1 MYKKPSLPK
10 QFLIYIGMTVV
21 ALIFMFPLIWMI
33 VSSFKDDAM
42 IFSDITSLKAFVP
55 AFKEDVFFNYKE
67 VISKLPL
74 VKAMLNSLSYIIVII
89 ALGLIVNSMAG
100 YAFARL
106 KFPKKNLL
114 FALIL
119 AVMIIPAQTVMLPQF
134 SIIYKMGLSNSY
146 LALILPAIA
155 SPMYIFLFR
164 QNFMG
169 IPESIEEAAKL
180 DGASAIRTFFQL
192 VVPLAKPVYATVGI
206 LVFIASILTT
216 VAVMVFIACWNDFVW
231 PVMVISDSS
240 KQTIQMALSS
250 LFSIQ
255 PVNYGN
261 VMAGLTLVTIPVLI
275 IFLSLQKYYV
285 AGIAST
291 GAKN

>member
-1 MYKKPSLPK
+1 MYKKPSLSK
-10 QFLIYIGMTVV
+10 QILIYIGMTVA

-42 IFSDITSLKAFVP
+42 IFSDITSLKAFLP
-55 AFKEDVFFNYKE
+55 AFKEDIFFNYKE
-67 VISKLPL
+67 VLAKLPL
-74 VKAMLNSLSYIIVII
+74 IKAMLNSLSYIVVII

-106 KFPKKNLL
+106 KFPKKNL
-114 FALIL
+114 FFSLIL
-119 AVMIIPAQTVMLPQF
+119 AVMIIPGQTVMLPQF
-134 SIIYKMGLSNSY
+134 SIIYKLGLSNSY

-180 DGASAIRTFFQL
+180 DGASAVRTFFQFI
-192 VVPLAKPVYATVGI
+192 VPLAKPVYATV
-206 LVFIASILTT
+206 SIL
-216 VAVMVFIACWNDFVW
+216 VFIACWNDFVW
-231 PVMVISDSS
+231 PVMVISDNS

>member
-1 MYKKPSLPK
+1 MSKKMSVPK
-10 QFLIYIGMTVV
+10 KILVYICMTVI
-21 ALIFMFPLIWMI
+21 ALIFMFPLIWMV
-33 VSSFKDDAM
+33 VSSFKNDAA
-42 IFSDITSLKAFVP
+42 IFTDITNLKAFLP
-55 AFKEDVFFNYKE
+55 SFQSDVFFNYKE
-67 VISKLPL
+67 VVAKLPL
-74 VKAMLNSLSYIIVII
+74 IKAMLNSFSYIIVII
-89 ALGLIVNSMAG
+89 AFGLIVNSMAG

-106 KFPKKNLL
+106 KFPMKNL
-114 FALIL
+114 FFSIIL

-146 LALILPAIA
+146 LALILPALA

-169 IPESIEEAAKL
+169 IPESIEEAAKI
-180 DGASAIRTFFQL
+180 DGASALRTFFQL
-192 VVPLAKPVYATVGI
+192 IMPLAKPVYATVSI
-206 LVFIASILTT
+206 LVFIAY
-216 VAVMVFIACWNDFVW
+216 WNDFVW
-231 PVMVISDSS
+231 PVMVISDTG

-250 LFSIQ
+250 LFNIK

>member
-42 IFSDITSLKAFVP
+42 IFSDLTSLKAFVP

-114 FALIL
+114 FALI
-119 AVMIIPAQTVMLPQF
+119 
-134 SIIYKMGLSNSY
+134 
-146 LALILPAIA
+146 
-155 SPMYIFLFR
+155 
-164 QNFMG
+164 
-169 IPESIEEAAKL
+169 
-180 DGASAIRTFFQL
+180 
-192 VVPLAKPVYATVGI
+192 VPLAKPVYATVGI
-206 LVFIASILTT
+206 L
-216 VAVMVFIACWNDFVW
+216 VFIACWNDFVW

>member
-1 MYKKPSLPK
+1 MYKKPSLSK
-10 QFLIYIGMTVV
+10 QILIYIGMTVA

-42 IFSDITSLKAFVP
+42 IFSDITSLKAFLP
-55 AFKEDVFFNYKE
+55 AFKEDIFFNYKE
-67 VISKLPL
+67 VLAKLPL
-74 VKAMLNSLSYIIVII
+74 IKAMLNSLSYIVVII

-106 KFPKKNLL
+106 KFPKKNL
-114 FALIL
+114 FFSLIL
-119 AVMIIPAQTVMLPQF
+119 AVMIIPGQTVMLPQF
-134 SIIYKMGLSNSY
+134 SIIYKLGLSNSY

-155 SPMYIFLFR
+155 SPIYIFLFR

-180 DGASAIRTFFQL
+180 DGASAVRTFFQL
-192 VVPLAKPVYATVGI
+192 IVPLAKPVYATV
-206 LVFIASILTT
+206 SIL
-216 VAVMVFIACWNDFVW
+216 VFIACWNDFVW
-231 PVMVISDSS
+231 PVMVISDNS

>member
-1 MYKKPSLPK
+1 MQRKMTTSRKVVSYIV
-10 QFLIYIGMTVV
+10 LIVI
-21 ALIFMFPLIWMI
+21 ALVFMFPLLWM
-33 VSSFKDDAM
+33 VTSSFKDDAT
-42 IFSDITSLKAFVP
+42 IFTHITSLKAFVP
-55 AFKEDVFFNYKE
+55 SFQNDVFFNYKE
-67 VISKLPL
+67 VINKLPL
-74 VKAMLNSLSYIIVII
+74 LQAMLNSFGYIAVII
-89 ALGLIVNSMAG
+89 ALGLVVNSMAG

-106 KFPKKNLL
+106 KFPKKNLI
-114 FALIL
+114 FSIIL

-180 DGASAIRTFFQL
+180 DGASALRTFFQL
-192 VVPLAKPVYATVGI
+192 IVPLAKPVYATVTI
-206 LVFIASILTT
+206 LVFIAY
-216 VAVMVFIACWNDFVW
+216 WNDFVW
-231 PVMVISDSS
+231 PVMVISDTT

-250 LFSIQ
+250 LFNIQ

-261 VMAGLTLVTIPVLI
+261 VMAGLTIVTIPVLI
-275 IFLSLQKYYV
+275 LFLSMQKYYV

>member
-119 AVMIIPAQTVMLPQF
+119 
-134 SIIYKMGLSNSY
+134 
-146 LALILPAIA
+146 PAIA

-192 VVPLAKPVYATVGI
+192 IVPLAKPVYATVGI
-206 LVFIASILTT
+206 L
-216 VAVMVFIACWNDFVW
+216 VFIACWNDFVW

>member
-1 MYKKPSLPK
+1 MKKMRLSGKIFMYIL
-10 QFLIYIGMTVV
+10 LTVI
-21 ALIFMFPLIWMI
+21 ALVFMFPLLWML
-33 VSSFKDDAM
+33 VSSFKDDAG
-42 IFSDITSLKAFVP
+42 IFSDITGLKAFLP
-55 AFKEDVFFNYKE
+55 SFKADIFFNYQE
-67 VISKLPL
+67 VLGRIPL
-74 VKAMLNSLSYIIVII
+74 VKAMLNSLSYIIVVIV
-89 ALGLIVNSMAG
+89 LGLIVNSMAG

-106 KFPKKNLL
+106 NFPYKNVIFSLL
-114 FALIL
+114 L
-119 AVMIIPAQTVMLPQF
+119 AVMVIPAQTVMLPQF

-164 QNFMG
+164 QNFLG

-180 DGASAIRTFFQL
+180 DGASALRIFFQL
-192 VVPLAKPVYATVGI
+192 IMPLAKPIYATVTI
-206 LVFIASILTT
+206 LVFIAL
-216 VAVMVFIACWNDFVW
+216 WNDFVW
-231 PVMVISDSS
+231 PVMVISDTG

-250 LFSIQ
+250 LFSIS

-261 VMAGLTLVTIPVLI
+261 VMAGLTIVTIPVLI

-285 AGIAST
+285 AGVAST

>member
-10 QFLIYIGMTVV
+10 QILIYIGMTVA
-21 ALIFMFPLIWMI
+21 ALIFMFPLIWMV

-42 IFSDITSLKAFVP
+42 IFSDITSLKAFLP

-67 VISKLPL
+67 VLAKLPL
-74 VKAMLNSLSYIIVII
+74 IKAMLNSLSYIVVII
-89 ALGLIVNSMAG
+89 ALGLVVNSMAG

-106 KFPKKNLL
+106 KFPKKNL
-114 FALIL
+114 FFSIIL

-134 SIIYKMGLSNSY
+134 SIIYKLGLSNSY

-180 DGASAIRTFFQL
+180 DGASAVRTFFQL
-192 VVPLAKPVYATVGI
+192 IVPLAKPVYATVSI
-206 LVFIASILTT
+206 LVFIAY
-216 VAVMVFIACWNDFVW
+216 WNDFVW
-231 PVMVISDSS
+231 PVMVISDTS

>member
-10 QFLIYIGMTVV
+10 KILIYIGMTVA

-42 IFSDITSLKAFVP
+42 IFSDITSLKAFLP

-67 VISKLPL
+67 VLAKLPL
-74 VKAMLNSLSYIIVII
+74 IKAMLNSLSYIVVII
-89 ALGLIVNSMAG
+89 VLGLIVNSMAG

-106 KFPKKNLL
+106 KFPKKNL
-114 FALIL
+114 FFSIIL

-134 SIIYKMGLSNSY
+134 SIIYKLGLSNSY

-155 SPMYIFLFR
+155 IPMYIFLFR

-180 DGASAIRTFFQL
+180 DGASAVRTFFQL
-192 VVPLAKPVYATVGI
+192 IVPLAKPVYATVSI
-206 LVFIASILTT
+206 LVFIAY
-216 VAVMVFIACWNDFVW
+216 WNDFVW
-231 PVMVISDSS
+231 PVMVISDTS

>member
-1 MYKKPSLPK
+1 MYKKPSLSK
-10 QFLIYIGMTVV
+10 QILIYIGMTVA

-42 IFSDITSLKAFVP
+42 IFSDITSLKSFLP
-55 AFKEDVFFNYKE
+55 AFKEDIFFNYKE
-67 VISKLPL
+67 VLAKLPL
-74 VKAMLNSLSYIIVII
+74 IKAMLNSLSYIVVII

-106 KFPKKNLL
+106 KFPKKNL
-114 FALIL
+114 FFSLIL
-119 AVMIIPAQTVMLPQF
+119 AVMIIPGQTVMLPQF
-134 SIIYKMGLSNSY
+134 SIIYKLGLSNSY

-180 DGASAIRTFFQL
+180 DGASAVRTFFQL
-192 VVPLAKPVYATVGI
+192 IVPLAKPVYATV
-206 LVFIASILTT
+206 SIL
-216 VAVMVFIACWNDFVW
+216 VFIACWNDFVW
-231 PVMVISDSS
+231 PVMVISDNS

>member
-1 MYKKPSLPK
+1 MKKMSLFRKILMYIL
-10 QFLIYIGMTVV
+10 LTMI
-21 ALIFMFPLIWMI
+21 ALVFMFPLIWML
-33 VSSFKDDAM
+33 VSSFKDDAG
-42 IFSDITSLKAFVP
+42 IFSDITGLKAFLP
-55 AFKEDVFFNYKE
+55 SFKAEVFFNYQE
-67 VISKLPL
+67 VLGRIPL
-74 VKAMLNSLSYIIVII
+74 VKAMLNSLSYIVVVIV
-89 ALGLIVNSMAG
+89 LGLIVNSMAG

-106 KFPKKNLL
+106 DFPHKNLIFSML
-114 FALIL
+114 L
-119 AVMIIPAQTVMLPQF
+119 AVMVIPAQTVMLPQF

-164 QNFMG
+164 QNFLG

-180 DGASAIRTFFQL
+180 DGASALRIFFQL
-192 VVPLAKPVYATVGI
+192 IMPLAKPIYATVTI
-206 LVFIASILTT
+206 LVFIAL
-216 VAVMVFIACWNDFVW
+216 WNDFVW
-231 PVMVISDSS
+231 PVMVISDTG

-250 LFSIQ
+250 LFSIS

-261 VMAGLTLVTIPVLI
+261 VMAGLTIVTIPVLI

-285 AGIAST
+285 AGVAST

>member
-10 QFLIYIGMTVV
+10 QIIIYIGMTVA

-42 IFSDITSLKAFVP
+42 IFSDITSLKAFLP
-55 AFKEDVFFNYKE
+55 AFKEDIFFNYKE
-67 VISKLPL
+67 VLAKLPL
-74 VKAMLNSLSYIIVII
+74 IKAMLNSLSYIVVII
-89 ALGLIVNSMAG
+89 ALGLVVNSMAG

-106 KFPKKNLL
+106 KFPKKNL
-114 FALIL
+114 FFSIIL
-119 AVMIIPAQTVMLPQF
+119 AVMIIPGQTVMLPQF
-134 SIIYKMGLSNSY
+134 SIIYKLGLSNSY

-180 DGASAIRTFFQL
+180 DGASAVRTFFQL
-192 VVPLAKPVYATVGI
+192 IVPLAKPVYATVAI
-206 LVFIASILTT
+206 LVFIAY
-216 VAVMVFIACWNDFVW
+216 WNDFVW
-231 PVMVISDSS
+231 PVMVISDTS

>member
-1 MYKKPSLPK
+1 MKKMSLSRKILMYIL
-10 QFLIYIGMTVV
+10 LTMI
-21 ALIFMFPLIWMI
+21 ALVFMFPLIWML
-33 VSSFKDDAM
+33 VSSFKDDAG
-42 IFSDITSLKAFVP
+42 IFSDITGLKAFLP
-55 AFKEDVFFNYKE
+55 SFKAEVFFNYQE
-67 VISKLPL
+67 VLGRIPL
-74 VKAMLNSLSYIIVII
+74 VKAMLNSLSYIVVVIV
-89 ALGLIVNSMAG
+89 LGLIVNSMAG

-106 KFPKKNLL
+106 DFPHKNLIFSML
-114 FALIL
+114 L
-119 AVMIIPAQTVMLPQF
+119 AVMVIPAQTVMLPQF

-164 QNFMG
+164 QNFLG

-180 DGASAIRTFFQL
+180 DGASALRIFFQL
-192 VVPLAKPVYATVGI
+192 IMPLAKPIYATVTI
-206 LVFIASILTT
+206 LVFIAL
-216 VAVMVFIACWNDFVW
+216 WNGFVW
-231 PVMVISDSS
+231 PVMVISDTG

-250 LFSIQ
+250 LFSIS

-261 VMAGLTLVTIPVLI
+261 VMAGLTIVTIPVLI

-285 AGIAST
+285 AGVAST

>member
-1 MYKKPSLPK
+1 MQRKMTTSRKVVNYIV
-10 QFLIYIGMTVV
+10 LIVI
-21 ALIFMFPLIWMI
+21 ALVFMFPLLWM
-33 VSSFKDDAM
+33 VMSSFKDDAK
-42 IFSDITSLKAFVP
+42 IFTDITSLKAFIP
-55 AFKEDVFFNYKE
+55 SFNADVFFNYKE
-67 VISKLPL
+67 VINKLPL
-74 VKAMLNSLSYIIVII
+74 LQAMLNSFGYIAVII
-89 ALGLIVNSMAG
+89 ILGLTVNSMAG

-106 KFPKKNLL
+106 KFPKKNLI
-114 FALIL
+114 FSIIL

-134 SIIYKMGLSNSY
+134 SIIYRMGLSNSY

-169 IPESIEEAAKL
+169 IPESIEEAAKI
-180 DGASAIRTFFQL
+180 DGASALRTFFQL
-192 VVPLAKPVYATVGI
+192 IVPLAKPVYATVTI
-206 LVFIASILTT
+206 LVFIAY
-216 VAVMVFIACWNDFVW
+216 WNDFVW
-231 PVMVISDSS
+231 PVMVISDTT

-250 LFSIQ
+250 LFNIQ

-261 VMAGLTLVTIPVLI
+261 VMAGLTIVTIPVLI
-275 IFLSLQKYYV
+275 LFLSMQKYYV

>member
-10 QFLIYIGMTVV
+10 KILIYIGMTVA

-33 VSSFKDDAM
+33 VCSFKDDAM
-42 IFSDITSLKAFVP
+42 IFSDITSLKAFLP

-67 VISKLPL
+67 VLAKLPL
-74 VKAMLNSLSYIIVII
+74 IKAMLNSLSYIVVII
-89 ALGLIVNSMAG
+89 VLGLIVNSMAG

-106 KFPKKNLL
+106 KFPKKNL
-114 FALIL
+114 FFSIIL
-119 AVMIIPAQTVMLPQF
+119 AVMIIPTQTVMLPQF
-134 SIIYKMGLSNSY
+134 SIIYKLGLSNSY

-180 DGASAIRTFFQL
+180 DGASAVRTFFQL
-192 VVPLAKPVYATVGI
+192 IVPLAKPVYATVSI
-206 LVFIASILTT
+206 LVFIAY
-216 VAVMVFIACWNDFVW
+216 WNDFVW
-231 PVMVISDSS
+231 PVMVISDTS

-261 VMAGLTLVTIPVLI
+261 VMAGLTLVTISVLI

>member
-1 MYKKPSLPK
+1 MYKKPSLSK
-10 QFLIYIGMTVV
+10 QILIYIGMTVA

-33 VSSFKDDAM
+33 VSSFKEDAM
-42 IFSDITSLKAFVP
+42 IFSDITSLKAFLP
-55 AFKEDVFFNYKE
+55 AFKEDIFFNYKE
-67 VISKLPL
+67 VLAKLPL
-74 VKAMLNSLSYIIVII
+74 IKAMLNSLSYIVVII

-106 KFPKKNLL
+106 KFPKKNL
-114 FALIL
+114 FFSLIL
-119 AVMIIPAQTVMLPQF
+119 AVMIIPGQTVMLPQF
-134 SIIYKMGLSNSY
+134 SIIYKLGLSNSY

-180 DGASAIRTFFQL
+180 DGASAVRTFFQL
-192 VVPLAKPVYATVGI
+192 IVPLAKPVYATV
-206 LVFIASILTT
+206 SIL
-216 VAVMVFIACWNDFVW
+216 VFIACWNDFVW
-231 PVMVISDSS
+231 PVMVISDNS

>member
-1 MYKKPSLPK
+1 MKNKRLSGTILMYLM
-10 QFLIYIGMTVV
+10 LTVI
-21 ALIFMFPLIWMI
+21 ALVFMFPLIWMV
-33 VSSFKDDAM
+33 VSSFKDDAG
-42 IFSDITSLKAFVP
+42 IFSDITGMMAFVP
-55 AFKEDVFFNYKE
+55 TFKADIFFNYKE
-67 VISKLPL
+67 VLGRIPL
-74 VKAMLNSLSYIIVII
+74 IRAMLNSFSYIIVII
-89 ALGLIVNSMAG
+89 VLGLVVNSMAG

-106 KFPKKNLL
+106 KFPGKEMIFSLL
-114 FALIL
+114 L

-164 QNFMG
+164 QNFLG

-180 DGASAIRTFFQL
+180 DGASALRIFFQL
-192 VVPLAKPVYATVGI
+192 IMPLAKPIYATVTI
-206 LVFIASILTT
+206 LVFIA
-216 VAVMVFIACWNDFVW
+216 FWNDFVW
-231 PVMVISDSS
+231 PVMVISDTS

-250 LFSIQ
+250 LFSIS

-261 VMAGLTLVTIPVLI
+261 VMAGLTIVTIPVLG

>member
-1 MYKKPSLPK
+1 MQRKMTTSRKVVSYIV
-10 QFLIYIGMTVV
+10 LIVI
-21 ALIFMFPLIWMI
+21 ALVFMFPLLWM
-33 VSSFKDDAM
+33 VTSSFKDDAA
-42 IFSDITSLKAFVP
+42 IFTDITSLKAFIP
-55 AFKEDVFFNYKE
+55 SFQNDVFFNYKE
-67 VISKLPL
+67 VINKLPL
-74 VKAMLNSLSYIIVII
+74 LQAMLNSFGYIAVII
-89 ALGLIVNSMAG
+89 ALGLVVNSMAG

-106 KFPKKNLL
+106 KFPKKNLI
-114 FALIL
+114 FSIIL

-180 DGASAIRTFFQL
+180 DGASALRTFFQL
-192 VVPLAKPVYATVGI
+192 IVPLAKPVYATVTI
-206 LVFIASILTT
+206 LVFIAY
-216 VAVMVFIACWNDFVW
+216 WNDFVW
-231 PVMVISDSS
+231 PVMVISDTT

-250 LFSIQ
+250 LFNIQ

-261 VMAGLTLVTIPVLI
+261 VMAGLTIVTIPVLI
-275 IFLSLQKYYV
+275 LFLSMQKYYV

>member
-1 MYKKPSLPK
+1 MYKKASLPK
-10 QFLIYIGMTVV
+10 QILIYLGMTVA
-21 ALIFMFPLIWMI
+21 ALVFMFPLIWMV

-42 IFSDITSLKAFVP
+42 IFSDITSLRAFWP

-67 VISKLPL
+67 VLEKLPL
-74 VKAMLNSLSYIIVII
+74 IKAMLNSLSYIVVII
-89 ALGLIVNSMAG
+89 AVGLVVNSMAG

-106 KFPKKNLL
+106 KFPKKN
-114 FALIL
+114 FFFSLIL

-134 SIIYKMGLSNSY
+134 SIIYKLGLSNSY

-180 DGASAIRTFFQL
+180 DGASALRTFFQL
-192 VVPLAKPVYATVGI
+192 IVPLAKPVYATVSI
-206 LVFIASILTT
+206 LVFIAY
-216 VAVMVFIACWNDFVW
+216 WNDFVW
-231 PVMVISDSS
+231 PVMVISDTS

-250 LFSIQ
+250 LFSIK

>member
-10 QFLIYIGMTVV
+10 QIIIYIGMTVA

-42 IFSDITSLKAFVP
+42 IFSDITSLKAFLP
-55 AFKEDVFFNYKE
+55 AFKEDIFFNYKE
-67 VISKLPL
+67 VLAKLPL
-74 VKAMLNSLSYIIVII
+74 IKAMLNSLSYIVVII
-89 ALGLIVNSMAG
+89 ALGLVVNSMAG

-106 KFPKKNLL
+106 KFPKKNL
-114 FALIL
+114 FFSIIL
-119 AVMIIPAQTVMLPQF
+119 AVMIIPGQTVMLPQF
-134 SIIYKMGLSNSY
+134 SIIYKLGLSNSY

-180 DGASAIRTFFQL
+180 DGASAVRTFFQL
-192 VVPLAKPVYATVGI
+192 IVPLAKPVYATVAI
-206 LVFIASILTT
+206 LVFIAY
-216 VAVMVFIACWNDFVW
+216 WNDFVW
-231 PVMVISDSS
+231 PVMVISDTS

-255 PVNYGN
+255 PINYGN

>member
-1 MYKKPSLPK
+1 MQDRKSLLRK
-10 QFLIYIGMTVV
+10 ILSYVGMTVA
-21 ALIFMFPLIWMI
+21 ALIFMFPLLWM
-33 VSSFKDDAM
+33 VFSSFKDDAT
-42 IFSDITSLKAFVP
+42 IFSDITSLKAFLP
-55 AFKEDVFFNYKE
+55 SFKADVWFNYKE
-67 VISKLPL
+67 VVAKLPL
-74 VKAMLNSLSYIIVII
+74 LKAMLNSFSYIIVII
-89 ALGLIVNSMAG
+89 AVGLIVNSMAG
-100 YAFARL
+100 YAFARI
-106 KFPKKNLL
+106 KFPKKNL
-114 FALIL
+114 FFSLIL

-146 LALILPAIA
+146 LALILPALA

-164 QNFMG
+164 QNFLG

-180 DGASAIRTFFQL
+180 DGASTLRTFFQL
-192 VVPLAKPVYATVGI
+192 IMPLAKPVYATVSI
-206 LVFIASILTT
+206 LMFIAY
-216 VAVMVFIACWNDFVW
+216 WNDFVW
-231 PVMVISDSS
+231 PVMVISDTS

-250 LFSIQ
+250 LFNIQ

-261 VMAGLTLVTIPVLI
+261 VMAGLTIVTVPVLI

>member
-1 MYKKPSLPK
+1 MKKMSLSRKILMYIL
-10 QFLIYIGMTVV
+10 LTMI
-21 ALIFMFPLIWMI
+21 ALVFMFPLIWML
-33 VSSFKDDAM
+33 VSSFKDDAG
-42 IFSDITSLKAFVP
+42 IFSDITGLKAFLP
-55 AFKEDVFFNYKE
+55 SFKAEVFFNYQE
-67 VISKLPL
+67 VLGRIPL
-74 VKAMLNSLSYIIVII
+74 VKAMLNSLSYIVVVIV
-89 ALGLIVNSMAG
+89 LGLIVNSMAG

-106 KFPKKNLL
+106 DFPHNNLIFSML
-114 FALIL
+114 L
-119 AVMIIPAQTVMLPQF
+119 AVMVIPAQTVMLPQF

-164 QNFMG
+164 QNFLG

-180 DGASAIRTFFQL
+180 DGASALRIFFQL
-192 VVPLAKPVYATVGI
+192 IMPLAKPIYATVTI
-206 LVFIASILTT
+206 LVFIAL
-216 VAVMVFIACWNDFVW
+216 WNDFVW
-231 PVMVISDSS
+231 PVMVISDTG

-250 LFSIQ
+250 LFSIS

-261 VMAGLTLVTIPVLI
+261 VMAGLTIVTIPVLI

-285 AGIAST
+285 AGVAST